1 MRVNFQDVKYI
12 PGLDGFRAIAVLLV
26 LVAHFGYDRIVP
38 GGLGVTIFFF
48 ISGFLITSLLLSERN
63 KFGSISIRNF
73 YIRRFL
79 RLLPE
84 LTGLVV
90 VSGFYRALLGHPLG
104 IGEIV
109 AAFTYT
115 TNYFVFWLENH
126 GGAFS
131 LAWPQLWSLSV
142 EEHYYITF
150 PAIFA
155 FLLTSSARAR
165 VFFASVFILGLAY
178 RLFLVLGGHVDVL
191 AQHPYT
197 YLASEARF
205 DSIAYGAALAFLC
218 QRAWELSRGKGMA
231 VGLAGGLLLLLT
243 LLVRGDVFRETIRYS
258 IQGVALLLVFTA
270 IYRSAAWDWTMSIL
284 ESSLFRRLGV
294 LSYGAYLWHF
304 EYLFLSGYVFG
315 DVPPT
320 SGAERLI
327 FLACGL
333 VFSFGAAE
341 LSYRF
346 IAQPMQTLRHHFSMR
361 APSPTA
367 AE

>member
-26 LVAHFGYDRIVP
+26 LVAHFGYDRVVP

-63 KFGSISIRNF
+63 RFGSISIRNF

-84 LTGLVV
+84 LVALIV
-90 VSGFYRALLGHPLG
+90 VSGFYRALMGHPLG
-104 IGEIV
+104 LGEIV
-109 AAFTYT
+109 AAMTYT
-115 TNYFVFWLENH
+115 TNYFVFWLEHH
-126 GGAFS
+126 GIASS

-155 FLLTSSARAR
+155 FVLVGPSRTRS
-165 VFFASVFILGLAY
+165 FFAAVLVLCLVY
-178 RLFLVLGGHVDVL
+178 RLVLVLGGFVDL
-191 AQHPYT
+191 QATHPYT

-205 DSIAYGAALAFLC
+205 DSIAYGAGFAFLC
-218 QRAWELSRGKGMA
+218 QRAWELSRQRGLA
-231 VGLAGGLLLLLT
+231 VGLAGGLLLLMT
-243 LLVRGDVFRETIRYS
+243 LLVRGDVFRETVRYS
-258 IQGVALLLVFTA
+258 IQGVALTLIFAA

-284 ESSLFRRLGV
+284 ESPLFRRLGI

-304 EYLFLSGYVFG
+304 EYLFLSSSVLG
-315 DVPPT
+315 DAVPT
-320 SGAERLI
+320 GGLGQLVY
-327 FLACGL
+327 LAGGL
-333 VFSFGAAE
+333 VFSFGAAQ
-341 LSYRF
+341 LSYRYV
-346 IAQPMQTLRHHFSMR
+346 ARPMQALRHRFSMR
-361 APSPTA
+361 GAAPVP

>member
-26 LVAHFGYDRIVP
+26 LVAHFGYDHIVP

-48 ISGFLITSLLLSERN
+48 ISGFLITSLLLVERN
-63 KFGSISIRNF
+63 RFGSISIRNF

-84 LTGLVV
+84 LVGLIV

-104 IGEIV
+104 LGEIV
-109 AAFTYT
+109 AALTYA
-115 TNYFVFWLENH
+115 TNYFVFWLENT
-126 GGAFS
+126 GDAFS

-155 FLLTSSARAR
+155 FLLVSPGR
-165 VFFASVFILGLAY
+165 VKAFFGAVFVLGLAY
-178 RLFLVLGGHVDVL
+178 RLVLVLGGYADVT

-218 QRAWELSRGKGMA
+218 QRAWELSRGRGLA
-231 VGLAGGLLLLLT
+231 VGLSGGLLLLMT
-243 LLVRGDVFRETIRYS
+243 LLVRGDVFRETVRYS
-258 IQGVALLLVFTA
+258 IQGVALLLVFSA

-284 ESSLFRRLGV
+284 ESPLVKRLGV

-304 EYLFLSGYVFG
+304 EYLFLSSYVFG
-315 DVPPT
+315 DQVPS
-320 SGAERLI
+320 SGSGRLA
-327 FLACGL
+327 FLAGGL
-333 VFSFGAAE
+333 VFSFGAAH
-341 LSYRF
+341 LSYRY
-346 IAQPMQTLRHHFSMR
+346 IAQPMLALRHRFSMR
-361 APSPTA
+361 GTSPA
-367 AE
+367 VAE

>member
-1 MRVNFQDVKYI
+1 MRVNFPDVTYI
-12 PGLDGFRAIAVLLV
+12 PGLDGFRAVAVLLV
-26 LVAHFGYDRIVP
+26 LVAHFGYDQIVP

-48 ISGFLITSLLLSERN
+48 ISGFLITCLLLAERN
-63 KFGSISIRNF
+63 RFGSISIRNF

-84 LTGLVV
+84 LVALIV
-90 VSGFYRALLGHPLG
+90 VSGFCRALLGHPLG
-104 IGEIV
+104 VGEIL
-109 AAFTYT
+109 AALTYT
-115 TNYFVFWLENH
+115 TNYYVFWLEH
-126 GGAFS
+126 SQIASS

-155 FLLTSSARAR
+155 VLLVSPAR
-165 VFFASVFILGLAY
+165 VKAFFASVLLLGLAY
-178 RLFLVLGGHVDVL
+178 RLFLVFGGYVDVE
-191 AQHPYT
+191 AQFPYT

-205 DSIAYGAALAFLC
+205 DSIAYGAGFAFLC
-218 QRAWELSRGKGMA
+218 QRPLELSRGRGLA
-231 VGLAGGLLLLLT
+231 VGLGGGLLLLMT

-258 IQGVALLLVFTA
+258 AQGVALLLVFTA
-270 IYRSAAWDWTMSIL
+270 IYRSTAWDWTMSVL
-284 ESSLFRRLGV
+284 ESPPVRRLGV

-315 DVPPT
+315 DEPPA
-320 SGAERLI
+320 GGGRLL

-333 VFSFGAAE
+333 VFSFGVAE
-341 LSYRF
+341 LSYRCV
-346 IAQPMQTLRHHFSMR
+346 ARPMQSLRHRFSMR
-361 APSPTA
+361 GASPAA

>member
-26 LVAHFGYDRIVP
+26 LVAHFGYDHIVP

-48 ISGFLITSLLLSERN
+48 ISGFLITSLLLAERN
-63 KFGSISIRNF
+63 RFGSISIRNF

-84 LTGLVV
+84 LVALIV

-104 IGEIV
+104 VGEIL
-109 AAFTYT
+109 AALTYT
-115 TNYFVFWLENH
+115 TNYFVFWLEH
-126 GGAFS
+126 YQIASS

-155 FLLTSSARAR
+155 FLLVSPGKVKA
-165 VFFASVFILGLAY
+165 FFASVLVLGLAY
-178 RLFLVLGGHVDVL
+178 RLFLVFGGYVDL
-191 AQHPYT
+191 AAQHPYT

-205 DSIAYGAALAFLC
+205 DSIAYGAGFAFLC
-218 QRAWELSRGKGMA
+218 QRTWELSRGRGLA
-231 VGLAGGLLLLLT
+231 VGVAGGLLLLLT
-243 LLVRGDVFRETIRYS
+243 LLVRGDAFRETIRYS
-258 IQGVALLLVFTA
+258 VQGVALLLVFTA
-270 IYRSAAWDWTMSIL
+270 LYRSTAWDWTMSIL
-284 ESSLFRRLGV
+284 ESPPFRRLGV

-315 DVPPT
+315 DAPPV
-320 SGAERLI
+320 SGAGRLL

-341 LSYRF
+341 LSYRC
-346 IAQPMQTLRHHFSMR
+346 IAQPMQALRHRFSMR
-361 APSPTA
+361 GASPAA

>member
-48 ISGFLITSLLLSERN
+48 ISGFLITSLLLAERN
-63 KFGSISIRNF
+63 RFGSISIRNF

-84 LTGLVV
+84 LAGLVV
-90 VSGFYRALLGHPLG
+90 ISGFYRALLGHPLG
-104 IGEIV
+104 LGEIV

-126 GGAFS
+126 GEPFY

-155 FLLTSSARAR
+155 FLLVSPGR
-165 VFFASVFILGLAY
+165 VKAFFGAVFVLGLGY
-178 RLFLVLGGHVDVL
+178 RLFLVLGGYADVL

-205 DSIAYGAALAFLC
+205 DSIAYGAAFAFLC
-218 QRAWELSRGKGMA
+218 QRAWELSRGKGLA
-231 VGLAGGLLLLLT
+231 VGFAGGLLLLMT

-258 IQGVALLLVFTA
+258 IQGIALLLMFTA

-284 ESSLFRRLGV
+284 ESPPLRRLGV

-304 EYLFLSGYVFG
+304 EYLFLSDYVLG
-315 DVPPT
+315 NALPEGNVQ
-320 SGAERLI
+320 RLI
-327 FLACGL
+327 YLACGL
-333 VFSFGAAE
+333 VFSFGAAQ

-346 IAQPMQTLRHHFSMR
+346 IAQPMQALRHRFSMR
-361 APSPTA
+361 APSPA
-367 AE
+367 VAE

>member
-12 PGLDGFRAIAVLLV
+12 PGLDGFRAVAVLLV
-26 LVAHFGYDRIVP
+26 LVAHFGYDHIVP

-48 ISGFLITSLLLSERN
+48 ISGFLITTLLLVERN
-63 KFGSISIRNF
+63 RFGSISIRNF

-84 LTGLVV
+84 LAGLVV
-90 VSGFYRALLGHPLG
+90 ISGFYRALLGHPLG
-104 IGEIV
+104 LGEIV

-126 GGAFS
+126 GGPFY

-155 FLLTSSARAR
+155 FLLVSPGRVRA
-165 VFFASVFILGLAY
+165 FFAAVFALGLGY

-205 DSIAYGAALAFLC
+205 DSIAYGAAFAFLC
-218 QRAWELSRGKGMA
+218 QRAWELSRGKGLA
-231 VGLAGGLLLLLT
+231 VGAAGGLLLLMT

-258 IQGVALLLVFTA
+258 VQGVALLLVFTA

-284 ESSLFRRLGV
+284 ESPPLRRLGV

-304 EYLFLSGYVFG
+304 EYLFLG
-315 DVPPT
+315 DRVLGDAPLDGT
-320 SGAERLI
+320 AQRLLY
-327 FLACGL
+327 LACGL
-333 VFSFGAAE
+333 VFSFGAAQ

-346 IAQPMQTLRHHFSMR
+346 IAQPMQALRHRFSMR
-361 APSPTA
+361 APSPA
-367 AE
+367 PAE

>member
-26 LVAHFGYDRIVP
+26 LVAHFGYDHIVP

-48 ISGFLITSLLLSERN
+48 ISGFLITSLLLAERN
-63 KFGSISIRNF
+63 RFGQISIRNF

-84 LTGLVV
+84 LAGLVI

-104 IGEIV
+104 VGEIV

-126 GGAFS
+126 GGSFS

-142 EEHYYITF
+142 EEHYYITY
-150 PAIFA
+150 PAMFA
-155 FLLTSSARAR
+155 FWLVSPWKVRT
-165 VFFASVFILGLAY
+165 FFASVFAFGLTY
-178 RLFLVLGGHVDVL
+178 RLFLVFGGYADVS

-218 QRAWELSRGKGMA
+218 QRAWELPRGKGLA
-231 VGLAGGLLLLLT
+231 VGMAGGLLLLMT
-243 LLVRGDVFRETIRYS
+243 LAVRNDVFRETVRYS
-258 IQGVALLLVFTA
+258 IQGVALLLVFMA

-284 ESSLFRRLGV
+284 EAPLMRRLGV

-304 EYLFLSGYVFG
+304 EYLFLASYVFG
-315 DVPPT
+315 DEPPAT
-320 SGAERLI
+320 AGSRL
-327 FLACGL
+327 LYLVCGL
-333 VFSFGAAE
+333 VFSFVVAE
-341 LSYRF
+341 LSYRC
-346 IAQPMQTLRHHFSMR
+346 IARPMLTLRHRFSMR
-361 APSPTA
+361 STSPAA

>member
-26 LVAHFGYDRIVP
+26 LFAHFGYDHIVP

-48 ISGFLITSLLLSERN
+48 LSGFLITSLLLSERN
-63 KFGSISIRNF
+63 RFGSISIRNF

-84 LTGLVV
+84 LVGLIV

-104 IGEIV
+104 FGEII
-109 AAFTYT
+109 AALTYT
-115 TNYFVFWLENH
+115 TNYFVFWLERH
-126 GGAFS
+126 GEAFS

-155 FLLTSSARAR
+155 FLLVSQGR
-165 VFFASVFILGLAY
+165 VKAFFASVFVFGVVY
-178 RLFLVLGGHVDVL
+178 RLVLVLGGYIDVS

-205 DSIAYGAALAFLC
+205 DSIAYGAALAFMC
-218 QRAWELSRGKGMA
+218 QRSWELSRGRGLA
-231 VGLAGGLLLLLT
+231 VGVAGGLLLLLT

-258 IQGVALLLVFTA
+258 IQGVALLLIFMA
-270 IYRSAAWDWTMSIL
+270 LYRSVAWDWTMSIL
-284 ESSLFRRLGV
+284 ESPLFRRLGV

-304 EYLFLSGYVFG
+304 EYLFLADYVLDNTLPVSTVG
-315 DVPPT
+315 
-320 SGAERLI
+320 RL
-327 FLACGL
+327 LYVACGL
-333 VFSFGAAE
+333 IFSFGAAE
-341 LSYRF
+341 LSYRL
-346 IAQPMQTLRHHFSMR
+346 IAQPMQALRRRFSMR
-361 APSPTA
+361 APNPA
-367 AE
+367 VAE